1 MYSTFT
7 RGPVEGQD
15 VLRIRILMYPKHL
28 AGPGSDCTTHQLKF
42 MMWWGELWSVLRI
55 RDVYPGFWFLP
66 IPDPKTVT
74 KKRGEQKLDVKPLF
88 NKIVNYFS
96 FEVLKKKIWKIFK
109 EL

>member
-42 MMWWGELWSVLRI
+42 MMW
-55 RDVYPGFWFLP
+55 
-66 IPDPKTVT
+66 
-74 KKRGEQKLDVKPLF
+74 
-88 NKIVNYFS
+88 
-96 FEVLKKKIWKIFK
+96 
-109 EL
+109 